1 MRPASDH
8 PDLSPEALAAANIV
22 PGTMLATDYLNVFN
36 EAVMLLGLVADMPD
50 MIDELKAW
58 EPLSYREHFQRSG
71 FQARD
76 LAILAYEHADPAVR
90 GPFDALSEQVAGQIG
105 QAIADAEAD
114 IAAGRELDVAIAAA
128 IVDIQAR
135 LMVLDGMVHGTGHDD
150 QPGASAQDDIDALF
164 D

>member
-1 MRPASDH
+1 MPPATDH

-50 MIDELKAW
+50 MIGELKAW

-71 FQARD
+71 FQARE

-90 GPFDALSEQVAGQIG
+90 GPFDALSEQVAGLIG
-105 QAIADAEAD
+105 QAITDAEAD
-114 IAAGRELDVAIAAA
+114 AAAGREPGEGIAAT
-128 IVDIQAR
+128 VVEIQAR
-135 LMVLDGMVHGTGHDD
+135 LMMLDAMVHGTGHDD